1 MMNASKKEKR
11 KRSKEGERE
20 RGGKR
25 KRSFF
30 TEYENEHTIVRI

>member
-1 MMNASKKEKR
+1 MMKASKKEKR
-11 KRSKEGERE
+11 ERSKERERE
-20 RGGKR
+20 GKR